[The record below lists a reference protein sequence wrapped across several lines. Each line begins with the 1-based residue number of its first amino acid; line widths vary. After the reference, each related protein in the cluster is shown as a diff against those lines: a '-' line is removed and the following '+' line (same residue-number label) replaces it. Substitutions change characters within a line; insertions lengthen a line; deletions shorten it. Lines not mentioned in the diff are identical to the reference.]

1 MIFAKVLKR
10 VKKSNIQCAFV
21 IRCKG
26 ICFVSPNMVSCGCG
40 SCGSS
45 LASLEVFSPAH
56 ILRIVQTTALRHSD
70 FSFFSFSIFLCS
82 GIKNLFLSIPS
93 ILSYVLFWSLSCPS
107 FSSFLPFVLF
117 PDLFSP
123 SLFIHFI
130 FWSPFFSDLLSFL
143 FFSLFLLVYSVCFSL
158 CSIIFDL
165 FSFC

>member
-1 MIFAKVLKR
+1 MFPQTWYLAVAVLYLCLLR
-10 VKKSNIQCAFV
+10 Y
-21 IRCKG
+21 
-26 ICFVSPNMVSCGCG
+26 SPQHISCG
-40 SCGSS
+40 SCR
-45 LASLEVFSPAH
+45 LLLYVT
-56 ILRIVQTTALRHSD
+56 Q
-70 FSFFSFSIFLCS
+70 IFLFS
-82 GIKNLFLSIPS
+82 LFPYFFVLEFKNLFLSIPS
-93 ILSYVLFWSLSCPS
+93 VLSYVLFWSLSCPS

-143 FFSLFLLVYSVCFSL
+143 FFFLFLLVYSVCFSL